1 MQSACTQ
8 GCNQHAIGGRQRRAP
23 RAASP
28 DEGCNQHALRDAISM
43 QSEAGSGELLEQP
56 HLSLNVRRGEA
67 ARERGDPCVDL
78 GQAPVALELPGDLG
92 RGRLASLTPARLFEH
107 GGGTGGLR
115 RTCELERVL
124 LRLGSRSLKP
134 RARQI
139 GDRVGLVPDE
149 GCNQRLSE
157 AIRDHRPAISIQI
170 GSRTSGRTRH
180 ACCCC
185 CCCRRRPRP
194 HE

>member
-1 MQSACTQ
+1 MQSEAGDGELLEQ
-8 GCNQHAIGGRQRRAP
+8 PHLSLNVRRG
-23 RAASP
+23 P

-43 QSEAGSGELLEQP
+43 QSEAGDGVLLEQP
-56 HLSLNVRRGEA
+56 HLSLNVRRGEAISMQSACNHLSLNVRRGEA

-92 RGRLASLTPARLFEH
+92 RGRLASLTPARLFEY

-149 GCNQRLSE
+149 GCNQR
-157 AIRDHRPAISIQI
+157 
-170 GSRTSGRTRH
+170 
-180 ACCCC
+180 
-185 CCCRRRPRP
+185 
-194 HE
+194 

>member
-8 GCNQHAIGGRQRRAP
+8 RCNQHAIGGRRRRP
-23 RAASP
+23 R
-28 DEGCNQHALRDAISM
+28 
-43 QSEAGSGELLEQP
+43 LLEQH
-56 HLSLNVRRGEA
+56 HLSLNIGHGEA

-78 GQAPVALELPGDLG
+78 GQVPVALELPCDLG
-92 RGRLASLTPARLFEH
+92 RGGLASLTPARLFEH

-139 GDRVGLVPDE
+139 GDRIGLVPDE
-149 GCNQRLSE
+149 GCTQRLSE
-157 AIRDHRPAISIQI
+157 AIRDHRPAIIIQI
-170 GSRTSGRTRH
+170 VSRTSGRIIHHSWRYTIIIQIVSRTSGRTRH

-185 CCCRRRPRP
+185 CCRRRPRP
-194 HE
+194 RE

>member
-8 GCNQHAIGGRQRRAP
+8 RCNQHAIGGRRRRP
-23 RAASP
+23 R
-28 DEGCNQHALRDAISM
+28 
-43 QSEAGSGELLEQP
+43 LLEQH
-56 HLSLNVRRGEA
+56 HLSLNVGRGEA

-78 GQAPVALELPGDLG
+78 GQVPVALELPCDFG
-92 RGRLASLTPARLFEH
+92 RGGLASLTPARLFEH

-139 GDRVGLVPDE
+139 GDRIGLVPDE
-149 GCNQRLSE
+149 GCTQRLSE
-157 AIRDHRPAISIQI
+157 AIEIIGLQSSFRSGLVQVDESFIIHGDTQSSFRSYLVQVDERATPA
-170 GSRTSGRTRH
+170 
-180 ACCCC
+180 AAAAAAAALALAND
-185 CCCRRRPRP
+185 CR
-194 HE
+194 

>member
-1 MQSACTQ
+1 
-8 GCNQHAIGGRQRRAP
+8 
-23 RAASP
+23 
-28 DEGCNQHALRDAISM
+28 M
-43 QSEAGSGELLEQP
+43 QSEAGDGELLEQP
-56 HLSLNVRRGEA
+56 HLSLNVRRGEAISMQSACNHLSLNVRRGEA

-78 GQAPVALELPGDLG
+78 RQAPVALELPGDLG

-170 GSRTSGRTRH
+170 GSRTSGRRRH

-185 CCCRRRPRP
+185 CCRRRRPRP